1 MGHKTL
7 IAPLVLSLT
16 LALGCQAITDSNDS
30 TPTVEELLTRVNSGD
45 LNMLIELGTR
55 YANGDGVSRDNV
67 LAYKWFG
74 LEAEFLNS
82 EKRFQ
87 AQRMQQLLDGEMFRH
102 QIAEANRLA
111 RLWKIKHPP
120 TNN

>member
-7 IAPLVLSLT
+7 IAPLI
-16 LALGCQAITDSNDS
+16 LAATIASGCQTVTSPNDS
-30 TPTVEELLTRVNSGD
+30 TPTIEELLTRVNDGD
-45 LNMLIELGTR
+45 LDILFELGTR

-74 LEAEFLNS
+74 LAAEFLND
-82 EKRFQ
+82 ERRFQ

-111 RLWKIKHPP
+111 HLWKTEHQPA
-120 TNN
+120 NN

>member
-16 LALGCQAITDSNDS
+16 MALGCQTTTDSNDPA
-30 TPTVEELLTRVNSGD
+30 PTVEELLTRVNSGD
-45 LNMLIELGTR
+45 HNMLFELGTR

-74 LEAEFLNS
+74 LAAEFLND

>member
-16 LALGCQAITDSNDS
+16 MALGCQTTTDSNDS

-45 LNMLIELGTR
+45 FNMLFELGTR

-74 LEAEFLNS
+74 LAAEFLND